1 MKKFIVICVGLL
13 GLLNLNSCDIWYK
26 DHKLTDIAMQRVET
40 DDSVQN
46 GKVIYLL
53 TPTFEGHDWELKSI
67 FTQPAGG
74 SRGSYET
81 IDSIIVNDVNGN
93 CMNHSIRGMDFGTW
107 NSNERAPFNIL
118 LSFAN
123 DAEREII
130 SAYSLENLN
139 TIKDKFMYGGPGI
152 LSSYLLYV
160 EEGQPL
166 PDSII
171 VEFAHRKLKAKVN
184 NIPKKIKIG

>member
-1 MKKFIVICVGLL
+1 
-13 GLLNLNSCDIWYK
+13 
-26 DHKLTDIAMQRVET
+26 
-40 DDSVQN
+40 
-46 GKVIYLL
+46 
-53 TPTFEGHDWELKSI
+53 
-67 FTQPAGG
+67 
-74 SRGSYET
+74 
-81 IDSIIVNDVNGN
+81 
-93 CMNHSIRGMDFGTW
+93 MNHSIRGVDFGAW
-107 NSNERAPFNIL
+107 NSDEGAPFNIS

-139 TIKDKFMYGGPGI
+139 AIKDKFIYGGPGI

-184 NIPKKIKIG
+184 NIPQKIKIG

>member
-46 GKVIYLL
+46 GKMIYLL

-67 FTQPAGG
+67 FTQPAGC

-107 NSNERAPFNIL
+107 NSNKGAPFNIL
-118 LSFAN
+118 LSFTN

-130 SAYSLENLN
+130 SAYSLESLN
-139 TIKDKFMYGGPGI
+139 AIKDKFMYGGPGI

-184 NIPKKIKIG
+184 NIPQKIKIG